1 MTPARLST
9 ILRALRWSNRT
20 AASLI
25 GCSEGL
31 IRRWR
36 GGAVPV
42 PANVAAW
49 LEHVAAGIEA
59 QPAPSVTPPA

>member
-1 MTPARLST
+1 MTPVRLST

-36 GGAVPV
+36 AGAVPI
-42 PANVAAW
+42 PLHVAAW
-49 LEHVAAGIEA
+49 LEHVAAGIEER
-59 QPAPSVTPPA
+59 PGP